1 MFRAPAAPIAS
12 SFTDRSNALL
22 GISWDGSVCDE
33 ALMAIVEDLLA
44 TEDDFAWLKRPDF
57 IWRDGPDDEVR
68 IRSDS
73 FCLNGSPTLNRFL
86 QQWHIDLL
94 ELALHKRCLT
104 SALSRPREAANT
116 RRKRDDV
123 PRAWGRF
130 LQPVKDRSNA

>member
-1 MFRAPAAPIAS
+1 
-12 SFTDRSNALL
+12 
-22 GISWDGSVCDE
+22 
-33 ALMAIVEDLLA
+33 MAIVEDLLA

-94 ELALHKRCLT
+94 KLALHKRCLT
-104 SALSRPREAANT
+104 TIGSESDVMIYVISRRITSAPMLSPCADSGESDLT
-116 RRKRDDV
+116 
-123 PRAWGRF
+123 
-130 LQPVKDRSNA
+130 

>member
-1 MFRAPAAPIAS
+1 
-12 SFTDRSNALL
+12 
-22 GISWDGSVCDE
+22 
-33 ALMAIVEDLLA
+33 MAIFEDLLA

-104 SALSRPREAANT
+104 SALSGPRET
-116 RRKRDDV
+116 RTARRRRDNG
-123 PRAWGRF
+123 PRACGAPPAALHGP
-130 LQPVKDRSNA
+130 LQRIVRHHIRPVKIRLE